1 MPETLKEVLRK
12 QVKII
17 SYNSLNYDVSPEQNI
32 IEKTN
37 KDAQN
42 KLTDSNI
49 QDAIKYIKTLS
60 TTGQLNDNTLY
71 SYTRHCRSKT
81 KIFLERFIKL
91 YKYVDL
97 DSLLHQLWES
107 RTSNSVVFQI
117 FISSISFSHY
127 RSVYERLIAHIP
139 LKKKSDSHIIIFCIP
154 LSSCTKW

>member
-91 YKYVDL
+91 YKYAVSYTHL
-97 DSLLHQLWES
+97 TLPTNS
-107 RTSNSVVFQI
+107 RV
-117 FISSISFSHY
+117 
-127 RSVYERLIAHIP
+127 
-139 LKKKSDSHIIIFCIP
+139 
-154 LSSCTKW
+154 